1 MLWGEHEA
9 LGYCVATALPVKYQ
23 ITAHRLW
30 RVAKLP
36 SLYCLQKCGEKML
49 QLACHKVVP
58 YNGGICPT

>member
-9 LGYCVATALPVKYQ
+9 LRYCVAAALPVKYQ

-36 SLYCLQKCGEKML
+36 SLYCLQKCGEK
-49 QLACHKVVP
+49 C
-58 YNGGICPT
+58 YN